1 MHEVVHH
8 LAQHGDFGMVGYLE
22 FRDPSVIGN
31 ASITDPVDVKI
42 GIEVASVGWNNGYND
57 TGLGKKR
64 TLASRAEIQ
73 EERLEVHIAVNCRSC
88 EFVL

>member
-8 LAQHGDFGMVGYLE
+8 LAQHGDFGRVGYLE

-57 TGLGKKR
+57 TGLGK
-64 TLASRAEIQ
+64 SE
-73 EERLEVHIAVNCRSC
+73 H
-88 EFVL
+88 